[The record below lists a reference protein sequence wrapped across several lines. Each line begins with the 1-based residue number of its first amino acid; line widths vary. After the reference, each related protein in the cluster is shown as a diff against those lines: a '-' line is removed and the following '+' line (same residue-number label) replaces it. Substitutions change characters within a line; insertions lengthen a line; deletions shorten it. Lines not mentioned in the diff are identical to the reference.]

1 MKQSET
7 KISRQHQESIKTIRQ
22 HIRIVPDIGIIL
34 GSGLGDFA
42 NTLDHSISINTSDI
56 PHYPHSSVVGHRG
69 KLVSGKI
76 GACKLLVFQGRVHFY
91 ETGNLETVLYP
102 IRIARALGIKMLI
115 VTNAAGGVNAGFS
128 PGDLMMIT
136 DQINLTFENPL
147 QNIKRAHCKKE
158 LYDTEFQKVILDV
171 SKKKSIPVRQGIY
184 CGVKGPSYETAA
196 EIRMAKKM
204 GADAIGMSTINE
216 VSLAVALGIRVAG
229 ISCIT
234 NLSTGISGQKL
245 SHNEVTEVA
254 NMVRQSFTELLKGV
268 IEKIN

>member
-1 MKQSET
+1 MKQPVT
-7 KISRQHQESIKTIRQ
+7 KYSRHLQESIKTIRQ
-22 HIRIVPDIGIIL
+22 HTRDLPDIGIIL

-42 NTLDHSISINTSDI
+42 NALNHSTAISTADI
-56 PHYPHSSVVGHRG
+56 PHYPHSTVAGHHG
-69 KLVSGKI
+69 KLVFGKI
-76 GACKLLVFQGRVHFY
+76 GSDKLLVFQGRVHYY
-91 ETGNLETVLYP
+91 ETGNLETILYP
-102 IRIARALGIKMLI
+102 IRIAHALNIKKLI
-115 VTNAAGGVNAGFS
+115 VTNAAGAVNAGYS

-147 QNIKRAHCKKE
+147 QNIKRANFKKE
-158 LYDTEFQKVILDV
+158 MYDKVFQKVITDV
-171 SKKKSIPVRQGIY
+171 SKKKSIPIRRGVY

-196 EIRMAKKM
+196 EVRMAKHI

-245 SHNEVTEVA
+245 SHDEVTEVA
-254 NMVRQSFTELLKGV
+254 NMVKSSFTELLKGV
-268 IEKIN
+268 IEEID